1 MREMRG
7 KPLAS
12 AVREWCGQRLSVLEP
27 KRKMSLAILQVGD
40 DPASTAY
47 RLQKTKA
54 VEALGGEV
62 CTVHLGL
69 SSSRESAWE
78 VLRRWGDDGGVDG
91 IFLEHPLPRG
101 WEEELRLLIP
111 LRKDVEGMHPL
122 HLGQMYLGSPRV
134 PVPCTAEAA
143 VLLPE
148 WHGFGDFSG
157 KEAVVLGRSA
167 SVGRAVALLLQHR
180 HATVTVLHSRS
191 AHTEEHLASAEVVV
205 AAVGQPGVVRGAAL
219 RSDAVVVDVGT
230 HVRED
235 GTLVGDVLWED
246 DEPRRAFTPVPG
258 GVGPV
263 TVALLLKNLVVAYAE
278 NMGSPCV
285 VPTLEDLRRYA
296 TPS

>member
-7 KPLAS
+7 KPLAN
-12 AVREWCGQRLSVLEP
+12 AVRGWGGHLLNSMADR
-27 KRKMSLAILQVGD
+27 RKMSLAILQVGD

-62 CTVHLGL
+62 RTAHLGIAAL
-69 SSSRESAWE
+69 QEDAQE
-78 VLRRWGDDGGVDG
+78 VLRRWGADDGVDG

-101 WEEELRLLIP
+101 WEDDLRLLIP
-111 LRKDVEGMHPL
+111 PHKDVEGLHPMNIG
-122 HLGQMYLGSPRV
+122 HMYMGSTQIPL
-134 PVPCTAEAA
+134 PCTAEAA
-143 VLLPE
+143 VLLPA
-148 WHGFGDFSG
+148 WHGLGDFSG
-157 KEAVVLGRSA
+157 KEAVVLGRSV

-191 AHTEEHLASAEVVV
+191 RSLEAHLARAEVVV
-205 AAVGQPGVVRGAAL
+205 AAVGQPGVVRSKGL

-246 DEPRRAFTPVPG
+246 DEPQRAFTPVPG

-263 TVALLLKNLVVAYAE
+263 TVALLLKNLVVAHAR
-278 NMGSPCV
+278 NMGFPCSF
-285 VPTLEDLRRYA
+285 PALEDFRRYA
-296 TPS
+296 TA

>member
-1 MREMRG
+1 MAVAATAGET
-7 KPLAS
+7 S
-12 AVREWCGQRLSVLEP
+12 AVG
-27 KRKMSLAILQVGD
+27 
-40 DPASTAY
+40 
-47 RLQKTKA
+47 
-54 VEALGGEV
+54 
-62 CTVHLGL
+62 
-69 SSSRESAWE
+69 
-78 VLRRWGDDGGVDG
+78 RRIGV
-91 IFLEHPLPRG
+91 
-101 WEEELRLLIP
+101 
-111 LRKDVEGMHPL
+111 
-122 HLGQMYLGSPRV
+122 
-134 PVPCTAEAA
+134 
-143 VLLPE
+143 
-148 WHGFGDFSG
+148 
-157 KEAVVLGRSA
+157 AVV
-167 SVGRAVALLLQHR
+167 V
-180 HATVTVLHSRS
+180 
-191 AHTEEHLASAEVVV
+191 EVVV